1 MSLEQY
7 IVRELKQ
14 DIKYLIKRVT
24 ELEGLI
30 RDIKQSQQGPT
41 ESQRMQDELEP
52 IDDGGHIESLKDR
65 IKDLTNINEEHQKL
79 NGQLRRELAGAIEKK
94 YQ

>member
-1 MSLEQY
+1 MTEQY

-24 ELEGLI
+24 DLEKKIEEL
-30 RDIKQSQQGPT
+30 KPSQKVYT

-52 IDDGGHIESLKDR
+52 IKED
-65 IKDLTNINEEHQKL
+65 
-79 NGQLRRELAGAIEKK
+79 
-94 YQ
+94 